1 MADYGAYANPE
12 ILYNA
17 QNAQLAAN
25 TVQSFR
31 KNLGNSLDSFVQ
43 LKQQQHQELE
53 AKKKK
58 RAQQIGAA
66 SASFNDQYLKAK
78 AASDKFTSSIA
89 GSGDK
94 EVLNM
99 SSQIQN
105 ALYSVGEKLSI
116 DIESLGPDASQFK
129 IDQLTADAIAEVTRL
144 KTDMENLYGA
154 YQEYEAAKDLDP
166 SDPKAILGNSNPEMQ
181 LLFEKLDDK
190 DDNVILSQDPSNGH
204 WILIPVEKQPSG
216 ASYTE
221 LVDGTK
227 TINYDKGIGII
238 DASDFGVNAQ
248 KNGGYFNYVGAED
261 FGAEVNQFTDA
272 IKQLGGQVSSVAV
285 LPGQQNINNS
295 NRKKTYIKY
304 DHGAIN
310 NYLTNNP
317 KFKDSFRPFNVDA
330 ALQQIMNKSI
340 YEIEKGLT
348 ATTTK
353 TLDDLK
359 LEMYYD
365 ALIEKSLV
373 KLPQ

>member
-31 KNLGNSLDSFVQ
+31 QSLGNSLDRFVQ

-78 AASDKFTSSIA
+78 AASDKFTGSIA

-105 ALYSVGEKLSI
+105 ALYSVGEKLNA

-166 SDPKAILGNSNPEMQ
+166 GDPKAILGNSNPEMQ

-190 DDNVILSQDPSNGH
+190 QDNVILSQDPSNGH

-272 IKQLGGQVSSVAV
+272 IKQLGGQVSSRAL
-285 LPGQQNINNS
+285 LPGQQNVKAS
-295 NRKKTYIKY
+295 DKKYYTQY

-310 NYLTNNP
+310 TYLTNNP

-330 ALQQIMNKSI
+330 ALQQIMNQSI
-340 YEIEKGLT
+340 YDIEQGLT
-348 ATTTK
+348 PTGTQ

-365 ALIEKSLV
+365 ALINKSLA

>member
-31 KNLGNSLDSFVQ
+31 QSLGNSLDTFVQ
-43 LKQQQHQELE
+43 LKQQQQQELE

-66 SASFNDQYLKAK
+66 SASFNDQYLQAK
-78 AASDKFTSSIA
+78 AASDKFTSSIG

-105 ALYSVGEKLSI
+105 ALYSVGEKLNS

-144 KTDMENLYGA
+144 KTDMENLYAA

-166 SDPKAILGNSNPEMQ
+166 GDPKAILGNSNPEMQ

-204 WILIPVEKQPSG
+204 WVLIPVDAQQG
-216 ASYTE
+216 TYTE

-227 TINYDKGIGII
+227 TIKYDKGIGII

-248 KNGGYFNYVGAED
+248 KNGGYFNYVGDED

-272 IKQLGGQVSSVAV
+272 IKQLGGQVSSRAV
-285 LPGQQNINNS
+285 LPGQQGVKAS
-295 NRKKTYIKY
+295 DKKYYTQY

-310 NYLTNNP
+310 TYLTNNP
-317 KFKDSFRPFNVDA
+317 QFKDSFRPFNVDA

-340 YEIEKGLT
+340 YDIEKGI
-348 ATTTK
+348 
-353 TLDDLK
+353 TLAANQTLEDVK

-365 ALIEKSLV
+365 ALINKSLA